1 MLNSAERTM
10 FRQRMPSNRLICNIV
25 DELIT
30 DCVKLE
36 IAVDYNVALL
46 AVNLFSLD
54 PKYGISQDIGVVAD
68 RKSTDLLIRKCISL
82 FSGKMIDIL
91 KFSLFIHGPSTG
103 NNTTISI
110 IINWIHNLFLWCM
123 WKWNEWPCKFW
134 MAGLCWTSH

>member
-25 DELIT
+25 DELIA

-110 IINWIHNLFLWCM
+110 IIN
-123 WKWNEWPCKFW
+123 
-134 MAGLCWTSH
+134 